1 MNEWLKRVLEQAKGL
16 WGRWNTTQKI
26 ILFSVIGAG
35 ILAIIL
41 IAVFSA
47 APSMVPLISQPVTD
61 ENSRVRIS
69 NKLDELG
76 IRYQLRSD
84 NVYYVADEKT
94 AQRARGILIEE
105 DLVPKGTD
113 PWALFDMERWTI
125 TDFERDVN
133 LQRAIQTQLQQH
145 ILALG
150 DVDNVS
156 VTLVIPKKELF
167 TEDQEPTTASV
178 IVTPKPGSDLPENRK
193 KVEGMQKLIAFAVPG
208 LTADNIVITDQNG
221 VQLNDFTGLAE
232 VDRLELTKRELQVKQ
247 RLETQMRAEI
257 LKSLGSIYGTDRV
270 QVPRISIDLD
280 MSKVSSKAEAFGG
293 IQVRPDNP
301 NTPWDESQWV
311 NTLPRSSQVVT
322 ESFQG
327 TGFTPEGPPGQE
339 GQTPPAYKDLSNLV
353 GKYDKSS
360 TTVNNELNKTTTDT
374 EKQPW
379 EIKRITV
386 GVALDGIWRRQYD
399 SNGRLVL
406 NPDGSIKREYVSLTP
421 QDLTQAKN
429 LIQGAVGYNALRGDE
444 VKVENIPFDRS
455 KLFEEED
462 SVYRRQMALRRT
474 LYAVAA
480 GVGALLIIALLY
492 RLIAREVER
501 RRRLR
506 EEELARQ
513 HQAMRE
519 AALRTAEEQG
529 VEVELS
535 VEDRARM
542 EMQENAANMAREHP
556 EDVAQLIRTWLVEE

>member
-1 MNEWLKRVLEQAKGL
+1 
-16 WGRWNTTQKI
+16 
-26 ILFSVIGAG
+26 VIGAG
-35 ILAIIL
+35 ILAVVL

-47 APSMVPLISQPVTD
+47 APSMVPLISTPVTD
-61 ENSRVRIS
+61 ETARLRIS

-84 NVYYVADEKT
+84 NVFYVADEKI
-94 AQRARGILIEE
+94 AQRARGILVEE

-133 LQRAIQTQLQQH
+133 LQRAIQNQLQQH

-178 IVTPKPGSDLPENRK
+178 IVTPRPGSDLTEDRK

-208 LTADNIVITDQNG
+208 LKTENIVITDQNG
-221 VQLNDFTGLAE
+221 VQLNDFTGLAQ
-232 VDRLELTKRELQVKQ
+232 VDRLELAKRELQVKL
-247 RLETQMRAEI
+247 RYETDLRARI
-257 LKSLGSIYGTDRV
+257 LKSLASIYGSDRV
-270 QVPRISIDLD
+270 QIPNVSVDLD
-280 MSKVSSKAEAFGG
+280 MSKVSSKAEEFSG
-293 IQVRPDNP
+293 IEVRPDNP
-301 NTPWDESQWV
+301 KTPWDESQWV

-386 GVALDGIWRRQYD
+386 GVALDGIWRREYD
-399 SNGRLVL
+399 KNGRLVL
-406 NPDGSIKREYVSLTP
+406 NPDGSIKRGYVSLTP
-421 QDLTQAKN
+421 QDLVQAKN
-429 LIQGAVGYNALRGDE
+429 LIQGAIGYNALRGDD

-455 KLFEEED
+455 KIFEEED

-474 LYAVAA
+474 LYVVAA